1 MRGNGVCLK
10 PQRGGWA
17 SPEMQSGLHYRLAQI
32 SVDLAQSGFDL
43 QNPNAYDS
51 AHVRRRLLTG

>member
-1 MRGNGVCLK
+1 
-10 PQRGGWA
+10 
-17 SPEMQSGLHYRLAQI
+17 MQSGLHYRLAQI